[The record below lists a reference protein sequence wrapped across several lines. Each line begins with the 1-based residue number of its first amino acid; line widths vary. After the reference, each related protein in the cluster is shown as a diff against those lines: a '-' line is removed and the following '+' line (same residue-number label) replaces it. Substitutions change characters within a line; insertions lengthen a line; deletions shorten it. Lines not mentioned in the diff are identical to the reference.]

1 MTTGIRGQLTVGAP
15 VSLSGRYA
23 VQGSSVR
30 EGLEA
35 WARDHGTE
43 VVTRDDESSA
53 GAAVVI
59 HRQLSSECDVVLGPY
74 GSDLTRA
81 VAREAGGSVVWNH
94 GAAADDVQR
103 FPGVVSVPSRASL
116 YLVAVAHVV
125 SAMRPGTAIC
135 VLTAPGRFPA
145 FARQGVEAAAPD
157 LNITLTR
164 DPTAADALLL
174 CGPIDWEIERIR
186 RHRRPGL
193 LIGAVSP
200 GLSEFP
206 KLLGDDPE
214 GLLAPVQWHPAL
226 RTQPELGPPHVDLAD
241 YVAAQAYAVALIS
254 DHCHRLDP
262 GDPLTAAK
270 QLQTSTFFGGF
281 QLGSDGL
288 QIGHQL
294 AVIRWTN
301 GRRQPQPPPH
311 G

>member
-1 MTTGIRGQLTVGAP
+1 MMSGIRRQLKVGAP
-15 VSLSGRYA
+15 LSLSGRYA
-23 VQGSSVR
+23 VQGRSVCA
-30 EGLEA
+30 GLEA

-43 VVTRDDESSA
+43 LVIRDDESSA
-53 GAAVVI
+53 RAAVVV
-59 HRQLSSECDVVLGPY
+59 HRQLFSECDFVLGPY

-94 GAAADDVQR
+94 GAAADDVQHL
-103 FPGVVSVPSRASL
+103 PGVVSVPSPASD
-116 YLVAVAHVV
+116 YLVAVANVV
-125 SAMRPGTAIC
+125 SAPRPGTAIC
-135 VLTAPGRFPA
+135 VLTAPGRFA
-145 FARQGVEAAAPD
+145 ALARQGIEAAAPD

-164 DPTAADALLL
+164 EPAAADALLL
-174 CGPIDWEIERIR
+174 AGPIGWEVRHIR

-193 LIGAVSP
+193 VIAAVSP
-200 GLSEFP
+200 GLSAFP
-206 KLLGDDPE
+206 KLFGDDPE
-214 GLLAPVQWHPAL
+214 GLLAPVQWHPAV
-226 RTQPELGPPHVDLAD
+226 RPQPALGPRNVDLAD

-281 QLGSDGL
+281 RLGSDGL

-301 GRRQPQPPPH
+301 GRRRPLAAS
-311 G
+311 